1 MQRLGGCN
9 NEEGEDSDKDD
20 LIKDIENDFNSVE
33 QIVESIGSYLAKI
46 INNVICTSINNEKLV
61 KATPDLKI

>member
-20 LIKDIENDFNSVE
+20 LIKDIENDFNSVG
-33 QIVESIGSYLAKI
+33 QIVESIGINLAKI
-46 INNVICTSINNEKLV
+46 IKNVICTSINNEKLV